1 MKFGVLFEGQIA
13 HPTRANE
20 RQMLLDC
27 VEQAVFAEEMGFDR
41 VWAVEHHALKWY
53 AHMSA
58 PEIFLSVVAART
70 SRIRVGHGV
79 VCVPFNY
86 NHPVRVAERVAT
98 LDILSGGRVDLG
110 VGRGATYQEI
120 STFGI
125 ETMEETLEQMV
136 ESISMIPRCWADED
150 LVHDGMLTVPGRP
163 ILPKPVQDPH
173 PPLFMA
179 CSREETLV
187 LAAKLGIGA
196 LAMGWGGPDDIK
208 VKRKIYDDAI
218 ASRDESKI
226 VGTVPTNHLAGLSP
240 ACVLDDR
247 DTARA
252 IGVRGQL
259 FFQDSIQHWYTGG
272 PEPRADI
279 EGEEAFQAL
288 RDRGEKVL
296 DYIAKHLAEMP
307 GQDLVKGGG
316 VSRTAAGGFDPNQCY
331 GNVNDAIE
339 YVERME
345 DAGADEIMMCFQMGT
360 VPHEVIMES
369 MANVGKY
376 VIPRF
381 RDSR

>member
-1 MKFGVLFEGQIA
+1 MKFGVLFEGQLA
-13 HPTRANE
+13 NPTRASE
-20 RQMLLDC
+20 RQLMLDC
-27 VEQAVFAEEMGFDR
+27 LEQAVFAEEMGFDR

-58 PEIFLSVVAART
+58 PEVFLSFVAART
-70 SRIRVGHGV
+70 SRIRIGHGV

-86 NHPVRVAERVAT
+86 NHPVRVAERIAM

-125 ETMEETLEQMV
+125 ETMEETLEQMI
-136 ESISMIPRCWADED
+136 ESITMIPQAWDDED
-150 LVHDGMLTVPGRP
+150 LEYDGPLMKVPKRP

-173 PPLFMA
+173 PPLYMA

-187 LAAKLGIGA
+187 LAARLGIGA
-196 LAMGWGGPDDIK
+196 LAMGWGGPEDIK
-208 VKRKIYDDAI
+208 IKRKIYDDAI
-218 ASRDESKI
+218 AARDESKI
-226 VGTVPTNHLAGLSP
+226 VGKVATNHLAGLSP

-247 DTARA
+247 DAARA

-272 PEPRADI
+272 PEPRGDI
-279 EGEEAFQAL
+279 EGDAAFAAL
-288 RDRGEKVL
+288 HDRGEKVL
-296 DYIAKHLAEMP
+296 DYIAKHIAEMP

-316 VSRTAAGGFDPNQCY
+316 VSLTASGGFDPNQCY

-339 YVERME
+339 YVERMA

-360 VPHEVIMES
+360 IPHKVIMES

-381 RDSR
+381 RD